1 MTGTAPFD
9 GARDR
14 RGDGNAGGE
23 GGGAGASRV
32 ATEPVTTEAHDRAH
46 GPTPVRLMLVDDHPL
61 VRDGLRVRLEAEP
74 GFVVVAEAGDSQGA
88 RTAAREHAPDLV
100 LMDIAMKGDSGID
113 ATRALVADHPGL
125 RVIMLS
131 MHDDAPFVAEAL
143 RAGARGYLL
152 KDSPVGDIVDAI
164 HRVMSGHLCL
174 SRGLDAAA
182 CADEAAT
189 GRTLTRREN
198 EVLALIAEGLSSR
211 DIGERLSMGVRTV
224 ETHRLNLRRKLDLP
238 SHAALVRYAVE
249 QRMRRKA

>member
-1 MTGTAPFD
+1 MTTQ
-9 GARDR
+9 
-14 RGDGNAGGE
+14 
-23 GGGAGASRV
+23 
-32 ATEPVTTEAHDRAH
+32 
-46 GPTPVRLMLVDDHPL
+46 PVRLMLVDDHPL

-88 RTAAREHAPDLV
+88 RAAAREHTPDLV

-113 ATRALVADHPGL
+113 ATRALMAEHPGL

-164 HRVMSGHLCL
+164 RRVMAGETCL
-174 SRGLDAAA
+174 AHGLDTTVPAAGGHA
-182 CADEAAT
+182 
-189 GRTLTRREN
+189 LTRRER

-224 ETHRLNLRRKLDLP
+224 ETHRLNLRRKLALP

-249 QRMRRKA
+249 QRLRARA